1 MDKVDK
7 MPIDFMDIM
16 GQIQGQENWVFWG
29 GVLLLGYPF
38 LTILFGELANRL
50 KQAGHHEYSSIFY
63 SLRNVVLP
71 MLFLALLLH
80 KLIGYDNNVLVVKMV
95 DTLLGIAAINMFVA
109 FFNILVFGEGG
120 VASSRQVPK
129 LFLDL
134 LRIFLVLAGAAVVIS
149 IVWEVNLG
157 SLITALGVGSVVLGL
172 ALQDTL
178 GSLFTGL
185 AILSARNIKV
195 GDWIQVGIEE
205 GIVLS
210 MNWRSIVIRTR
221 DGDNVILPNLR
232 IARELVT
239 NFQAE
244 GKWHVEHLDFELS
257 FDHPPELI
265 KTLLLKAA
273 LVTPKVLHDPVP
285 TARILKYDDHAIRYE
300 IRIYMNDYQALP
312 QIRSDFQ
319 CTFWYLAKRYK
330 LIFPGRYHQ
339 FYQPPK
345 ELIPQTY
352 NTVDE
357 IADLLLDINALPRS
371 REQILPLLEKARHL
385 SYMKGEFIIQQG
397 AVCGFIYIITK
408 GRVDISFE
416 NDLDGD
422 GLIDDDE
429 RIKVYDLRKRQFLVF
444 KTLFNSGP
452 SPLSARAQNDVE
464 VISIPV
470 EALEAYLV
478 EDRELAHE
486 IQQIISSREEQV
498 TDLLVETL
506 PEFEYGA
513 ESSDRSAIMK
523 GLFPELEKKMLEA
536 KEKGKKA
543 REKGEV

>member
-1 MDKVDK
+1 
-7 MPIDFMDIM
+7 MPNELLDLFN
-16 GQIQGQENWVFWG
+16 QIQEQENWFFWG
-29 GVLLLGYPF
+29 LILLLAFPL

-50 KQAGHHEYSSIFY
+50 KQSGHEEYSSIFY

-80 KLIGYDNNVLVVKMV
+80 KLIGYDSSVLIVKMI
-95 DTLLGIAAINMFVA
+95 DTLLGIAAINLFVA
-109 FFNILVFGEGG
+109 FFNILVFGEDG
-120 VASSRQVPK
+120 VVSSRHVPK

-149 IVWEVNLG
+149 VVWEVNLG

-195 GDWIQVGIEE
+195 GDWIQVGTEE

-244 GKWHVEHLDFELS
+244 GKWHVEHMDFELS

-265 KTLLLKAA
+265 KTLLIKAA
-273 LVTPKVLHDPVP
+273 LVTPKVLHEPMP

-300 IRIYMNDYQALP
+300 IRIFIGEYPALP

-319 CTFWYLAKRYK
+319 CTFWYLAKRYN
-330 LIFPGRYHQ
+330 LIFPGRYHS
-339 FYQPPK
+339 FYQPPEK
-345 ELIPQTY
+345 LVPETY
-352 NTVDE
+352 NTPDE
-357 IADLLLDINALPRS
+357 IANLLLDINALPRAK
-371 REQILPLLEKARHL
+371 ETIMPLLQNARHL

-397 AVCGFIYIITK
+397 AVCKYIYIITK

-422 GLIDDDE
+422 GLIDDEE

-444 KTLFNSGP
+444 KTLFNSGS
-452 SPLSARAQNDVE
+452 SPLSARACNDVE
-464 VISIPV
+464 VVSISV
-470 EALEAYLV
+470 EDLESYLV
-478 EDRELAHE
+478 NDRELAHE
-486 IQQIISSREEQV
+486 IQQIISSREDQV

-506 PEFEYGA
+506 PEFEYGT
-513 ESSDRSAIMK
+513 ESSDRSMIMR
-523 GLFPELEKKMLEA
+523 GMFPDVERDFEEEKVPEEGEA
-536 KEKGKKA
+536 AKS
-543 REKGEV
+543 